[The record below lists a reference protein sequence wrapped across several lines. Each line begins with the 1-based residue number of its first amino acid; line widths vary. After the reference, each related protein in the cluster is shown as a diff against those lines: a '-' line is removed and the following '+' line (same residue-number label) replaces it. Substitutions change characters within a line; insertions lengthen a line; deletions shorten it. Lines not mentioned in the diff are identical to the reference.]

1 MKTERLHEREEF
13 MSNVSILSRVSVWFL
28 AVLLLALSFAVL
40 EETAAAQTCTQPPS
54 GMVGWWPGD
63 GNANDIEGSNNGTLE
78 NGAGFAAGEVAQAF
92 SLDGINQYVDLGND
106 LSLQV
111 SSGDFTVDTWVNFN
125 SLGNSSGPCYGP
137 GCDQS
142 IVDKMASGFDPPNAN
157 GWRLLKQSD
166 DHFWFC
172 LGGGGSNA
180 CGGVHSVTTAVA
192 GVWYHVAAVKTTD
205 PYNGAAVMTI
215 YVNGVAEA
223 SREQGSFA
231 DSNAADLRIGSYAQ
245 EGAFLNGEADEVEL
259 FDRALAP
266 SEIAAIY
273 NAGPAGKCK
282 VINVGIEIKPPA
294 SPPVPIDQSS
304 SGVIP
309 VAILSSPTFDA
320 TQVDPATVS
329 LAGAEVQMI
338 GKSDKYSCSA
348 QDVNGDGLNDL
359 VCQVSTAQFLIQ
371 SGQANA
377 VLQAKTYSGQPI
389 QGQEAIT
396 IVPK

>member
-1 MKTERLHEREEF
+1 MKNSALNP
-13 MSNVSILSRVSVWFL
+13 NVVRIL
-28 AVLLLALSFAVL
+28 AGILALAALSTPANK
-40 EETAAAQTCTQPPS
+40 AAAQSCTAPPS

-63 GNANDIEGSNNGTLE
+63 GNANDIAGANDGTLE
-78 NGAGFAAGEVAQAF
+78 NGAGFAAGEVGQAF
-92 SLDGINQYVDLGND
+92 SLDGIDQYVDLGND
-106 LSLQV
+106 PSLQV
-111 SSGDFTVDTWVNFN
+111 SSGDFTVDTWVNFS
-125 SLGNSSGPCYGP
+125 SLRNSSGPCFGP

-142 IVDKMASGFDPPNAN
+142 IVDKMAAGFGPPNAN

-172 LGGGGSNA
+172 LGGGSFNA
-180 CGGVHSVTTAVA
+180 CGGVHSATTAVA

-205 PYNGAAVMTI
+205 PNNGAAVMTI

-223 SREQGSFA
+223 STEQGNFA
-231 DSNAADLRIGSYAQ
+231 DSNVADLRIGSYVQ

-259 FDRALAP
+259 FNRALAP

-273 NAGPAGKCK
+273 NAGHAGKCK
-282 VINVGIEIKPPA
+282 VISVTIEIKPPA
-294 SPPVPIDQSS
+294 APPVPINQSA

-329 LAGAEVQMI
+329 LAGAAVQMI
-338 GKSDKYSCSA
+338 GKSDKFSCSV
-348 QDVNGDGLNDL
+348 QDVNGDGLEDL
-359 VCQVSTAQFLIQ
+359 LCQVSTAQFLVQPGQ
-371 SGQANA
+371 STA
-377 VLQAKTYSGQPI
+377 VLQAKTFTGQPI